1 MLARLSDHRALN
13 AVGGAQRAQRIRGGG
28 LIIAIAGGI
37 TADGE
42 PARHPGVGPWRV
54 MTVVGSNAAHASALP
69 PNSRAMV
76 CALVPELGPRS
87 PAMSSNALNMSGCM
101 TVRSTAQVPPID
113 QPTTPQLAQSG
124 LTPKFEIIKGTTSLV
139 R

>member
-1 MLARLSDHRALN
+1 MAN
-13 AVGGAQRAQRIRGGG
+13 Q
-28 LIIAIAGGI
+28 
-37 TADGE
+37 
-42 PARHPGVGPWRV
+42 PATPVYGPWRV

-69 PNSRAMV
+69 PNSLAMV

-87 PAMSSNALNMSGCM
+87 PAMSSNALNTSGCI

-113 QPTTPQLAQSG
+113 QPTTPQLARWG

-139 R
+139 RGSAALPRVPFTHSVSLL